1 MNAAEE
7 TISMLQILLDEAKES
22 NTKDTHISDVKL
34 DSFEFVIKQAM
45 FIIASQGELIK
56 GLMEDEEISKM
67 IYKKC
72 KTDSSSP
79 YGSIVNN
86 TEI

>member
-1 MNAAEE
+1 MNSVEE
-7 TISMLQILLDEAKES
+7 TISMLQILLDQAEGTNS
-22 NTKDTHISDVKL
+22 KDTHVYDVNH

-45 FIIASQGELIK
+45 FYLACQGEFIK
-56 GLMEDEEISKM
+56 SLMEDEEISKKV
-67 IYKKC
+67 YKKC
-72 KTDSSSP
+72 KTHSASP

>member
-1 MNAAEE
+1 MNTAEE
-7 TISMLQILLDEAKES
+7 TISMLQILLDQAEGTNS
-22 NTKDTHISDVKL
+22 KDTHVYDVNQN
-34 DSFEFVIKQAM
+34 SFEFVIKQAM
-45 FIIASQGELIK
+45 FQLACQGELIK
-56 GLMEDEEISKM
+56 SLMEDEEISKM

-72 KTDSSSP
+72 KTHSSSP